1 MTKKTKMILGGVA
14 VLGLAYYL
22 YKRSQDGGMAS
33 MSGYSNMDGVR
44 MSRFANMSGT
54 PMGVSMSRF
63 ANMSGTP
70 MGVSMS
76 RFANASGLSMSP
88 FAGSTG
94 RQQKC
99 QVMNKDGSSWTYNA
113 TYGRCDRYGGTLI
126 N

>member
-1 MTKKTKMILGGVA
+1 MILGGVA

-33 MSGYSNMDGVR
+33 MSGYSNFDGVR
-44 MSRFANMSGT
+44 
-54 PMGVSMSRF
+54 MSRF